1 MLDQKY
7 IGYLLLKVQST
18 LRAEASKNYLSYFWW
33 VFEPVLMI
41 SVFYFVFNLLLS
53 RGDENF
59 IYHLTVGVVFWLW
72 FSNVVSHSVLSIL
85 GAGPVITQVYFP
97 KIILPLVVVL
107 VDTFKQLIVVFILL
121 LFLGFTIGF
130 NVTWAALPILI
141 LVQFIINLAAALTV
155 AALTPFIPDLRFFVE
170 ISLSMLMFCSGIF
183 YDLKLIAPDYHAV
196 FMLNPIANLVTQYRA
211 VLLHG
216 QWPEWGTLLI
226 ISGVFLFITLV
237 MVLFIRR
244 YDRLYPRLAFQ

>member
-1 MLDQKY
+1 MA
-7 IGYLLLKVQST
+7 YLHLKVKST

-33 VFEPVLMI
+33 VFEPILMI
-41 SVFYFVFNLLLS
+41 SVFYFVFNLLLN
-53 RGDENF
+53 RGDGNF

-97 KIILPLVVVL
+97 KLILPLVVIL

-121 LFLGFTIGF
+121 FFLGFTSG
-130 NVTWAALPILI
+130 VSVSWTALPILM
-141 LVQFIINLAAALTV
+141 LVQLIINAAAALTV

-170 ISLSMLMFCSGIF
+170 VGLSMLMFCSGIF
-183 YDLKLIAPDYHAV
+183 YDLDLIAPDYHAV

-216 QWPEWGTLLI
+216 QWPEWSALLI
-226 ISGVFLFITLV
+226 ISGVFTLLALI
-237 MVLFIRR
+237 MILFIRR